1 MNLYM
6 DIFNLRCYPASIGT
20 ITGGIEMTEQRIILA
35 NGSRLLHE
43 MLNRILVKTGNLKVV
58 QEIENN
64 DILPTAIEKSDAE
77 WVIMSLPVSSALPKW
92 VDPYIVKHPHMRF
105 MAVANDGSWVK
116 TKWLET
122 HEEEMGNLS
131 LKDLIN
137 ILGGM
142 EPA

>member
-1 MNLYM
+1 
-6 DIFNLRCYPASIGT
+6 
-20 ITGGIEMTEQRIILA
+20 
-35 NGSRLLHE
+35 

>member
-1 MNLYM
+1 
-6 DIFNLRCYPASIGT
+6 
-20 ITGGIEMTEQRIILA
+20 MTEQRIILA

-64 DILPTAIEKSDAE
+64 DKLPTAIDKLDAE
-77 WVIMSLPVSSALPKW
+77 WIIMSLPVSSALPKW
-92 VDPYIVKHPHMRF
+92 VDSYIVNHPHMRF

-122 HEEEMGNLS
+122 HEEELGNLS
-131 LKDLIN
+131 LKDLIH